1 MEKPAPIAVPLAAP
15 IRARWSPRAFAATVP
30 TEAELR
36 SLLEAARW
44 AASSTNEQPWR
55 FLVAVR
61 GRGDAWQRL
70 FDCLAAGNQSWCAA
84 VPVLMLSVAVPTFR
98 RNGNPNRHAQHDVG
112 MASAQLAIQAADMGL
127 AVHFM
132 GGFDADRARDA
143 FAIPADHQPMAA
155 IAVGHPGDPAQL
167 TEEQQTRELAPRAR
181 LALSEIAFDGDWGRP
196 FVPS

>member
-1 MEKPAPIAVPLAAP
+1 MDKPAPTTVPLADP
-15 IRARWSPRAFAATVP
+15 IRRRWSPRAFAGTVP
-30 TEAELR
+30 DDAQLL

-55 FLVAVR
+55 FVVAVK

-98 RNGNPNRHAQHDVG
+98 RNGNANRHAQHDVG
-112 MASAQLAIQAADMGL
+112 MASAQLALQATAMGL

-132 GGFDADRARDA
+132 GGFDADRARAA

-167 TEEQQTRELAPRAR
+167 ADDQQARELAPRTR
-181 LALSEIAFDGDWGRP
+181 LELGEIAFDGDWGRAWRP
-196 FVPS
+196 D

>member
-1 MEKPAPIAVPLAAP
+1 MDKPAPTTVPLAAP

-30 TEAELR
+30 TDAELR

-44 AASSTNEQPWR
+44 AASCVNEQPWR
-55 FLVAVR
+55 FIVAVK

-84 VPVLMLSVAVPTFR
+84 VPVLMLSVAVPGFR
-98 RNGNPNRHAQHDVG
+98 RNGNANRHAQHDVG
-112 MASAQLAIQAADMGL
+112 MASAQLAVQAADMGL

-132 GGFDADRARDA
+132 AGFDVDRARAA

-155 IAVGHPGDPAQL
+155 IAVGHPGDPATL
-167 TEEQQTRELAPRAR
+167 TEEQRGRELAPRAR
-181 LALSEIAFDGDWGRP
+181 LELGEIAFAGDWGRP
-196 FVPS
+196 FVPD